1 MEKIF
6 EKIPDKPLD
15 GNFEKLCDEKKYI
28 PAKETIIEVCKHIED
43 KDGNFIEQFQTTGF
57 EQRLLEILLYGI
69 FESEGFEIK
78 HDHER
83 PDFEIIKNG
92 MTIFVEATTSNIQ
105 DGDKTS
111 EDLISVIKSTIPEKE
126 RLDAF
131 NKLKEFYVEK
141 IGSALYSKTQKKYHE
156 LDWVKANPIVLAISP
171 LHDEFARKISDSLLI
186 TYLYGYEFSSTED
199 NHGNLVKVDYVE
211 KNIFEKRNK
220 SGIEPFF
227 NSDDSKHI
235 SAVLFFNDLTI
246 DKFNRM
252 GFTNGITENIIIVR
266 GCDIYDPD
274 SSVAKSIVY
283 TLGEAGDI
291 AEDWKHGVSIFHNP
305 NAVCPLDEN
314 SFDGFRQVW
323 FRDGKLDGDM
333 PEFFPYTSET
343 ISDTLE

>member
-6 EKIPDKPLD
+6 EKIPDKHLD
-15 GNFEKLCDEKKYI
+15 DKFKELCDEKKFM
-28 PAKETIIEVCKHIED
+28 PAKETVIDICSRFKD
-43 KDGNFIEQFQTTGF
+43 KDGNFKEQFQTTGF
-57 EQRLLEILLYGI
+57 EQRLWEVLLFGI

-78 HDHER
+78 QDYDR

-92 MTIFVEATTSNIQ
+92 RTIFVEATTSNIQ

-111 EDLISVIKSTIPEKE
+111 EDLISVIKSTKPEKE
-126 RLDAF
+126 RVDAF

-141 IGSALYSKTQKKYHE
+141 IGSAFYSKTKKKYHE
-156 LDWVKANPIVLAISP
+156 LEWVRDKPIVLAISP

-199 NHGNLVKVDYVE
+199 NQGNLVKVDYID

-220 SGIEPFF
+220 SEILPFF

-235 SAVLFFNDLTI
+235 SAILFFNDLTV

-252 GFTNGITENIIIVR
+252 GFINGLRDNIIILR
-266 GCDIYDPD
+266 SCDIYDPE
-274 SSVAKSIVY
+274 SSRPKEILY
-283 TLGEAGDI
+283 ILNDDEFE
-291 AEDWKHGVSIFHNP
+291 EDWKQGVSIFHNP
-305 NAVCPLDEN
+305 NAACPLDEN
-314 SFDGFRQVW
+314 SFEGFRQVW
-323 FRDGKLDGDM
+323 WRNDKLDGYM